1 MECRVAAVLAA
12 DMVGYSRLIER
23 DELGTLERQKGH
35 LRALIRPA
43 IAERHGRIVKLT
55 GDGLIAEF
63 TSVVEA
69 VQCALAIQEAMV
81 AREADQPE
89 AERIVYRVAIHLGD
103 LVFDEGD
110 VYGDG
115 VNIAA
120 RLEAL
125 AVPGGVVVSGTAYDV
140 LKANVEV
147 AYQYLGEKHLKNIAT
162 PVRVYQVVA
171 GLPDEPPSSRMLS
184 DAAQRAVRALRTY
197 APDARVD
204 RAGNDW
210 AEVSGL
216 SPAVALV
223 ERLDPALAEALER
236 GLLSGATEGS
246 GVMADLAESTP
257 GAQHGRV
264 WRLRATGGRVP
275 RSTITPA
282 RTVDAR
288 EKPRDGGV
296 VDAMRAMTDL
306 QPGEVLEVLA
316 RGPGSPAAFAR
327 WADRAGHALV
337 AVERAQD
344 AQGRAAIRLLI
355 EKA

>member
-1 MECRVAAVLAA
+1 MGATPRTVPMSTSVSI
-12 DMVGYSRLIER
+12 SRA
-23 DELGTLERQKGH
+23 LGSATRAGIYDH
-35 LRALIRPA
+35 LRQMDGALTVRDVADTFDLHPNVARTHLGLLADAGLVTVGQKKHPGGGRPA
-43 IAERHGRIVKLT
+43 RVYRARPDVDTDHGVL
-55 GDGLIAEF
+55 D
-63 TSVVEA
+63 
-69 VQCALAIQEAMV
+69 Q
-81 AREADQPE
+81 ADQP
-89 AERIVYRVAIHLGD
+89 AGGTAAALMVRLLVHLLDRPGGPPLVARAH
-103 LVFDEGD
+103 E
-110 VYGDG
+110 
-115 VNIAA
+115 AA
-120 RLEAL
+120 REE
-125 AVPGGVVVSGTAYDV
+125 GR
-140 LKANVEV
+140 
-147 AYQYLGEKHLKNIAT
+147 HL
-162 PVRVYQVVA
+162 VA